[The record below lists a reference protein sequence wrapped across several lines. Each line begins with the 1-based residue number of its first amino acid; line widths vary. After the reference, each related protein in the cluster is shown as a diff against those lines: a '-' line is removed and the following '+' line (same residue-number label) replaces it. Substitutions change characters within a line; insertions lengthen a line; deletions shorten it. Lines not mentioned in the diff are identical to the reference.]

1 MGLRE
6 WELNSLHAVSIAHLS
21 FTSNYIGSGSTFEFQ
36 RSVQLSLSIFQNETL
51 GLSPFTD
58 LNENSYR
65 ICGNVHKIFK

>member
-6 WELNSLHAVSIAHLS
+6 WELNSLPAVSIAHMS

-51 GLSPFTD
+51 VLSPFTD
-58 LNENSYR
+58 FNGNSYR
-65 ICGNVHKIFK
+65 ICGNVHKIFR